1 MLMAK
6 QVSTSSSAD
15 ADGTGEAASTD
26 DGEGVTSC
34 AEAEEI
40 RGLMLMSGIKS
51 SKQLNDPAVA
61 LRVIEKQRRRVVES
75 GGALAASE
83 ADELAKL
90 ALHCPHKL
98 AEPRWTDPHT
108 KVNVLLQCHF
118 SRREVSRELTGDLHE
133 VLDKAV
139 RLDERVFGVLQPA
152 LGPFQRRLQE
162 IGGIAPLV
170 FGQYG
175 ELSASFEAL
184 IDTLAVKGCDQAADH
199 YLLDVGPGAASV
211 QKRLLR
217 QRVNCCVARAQAG
230 VLLRR
235 LKFALPGW
243 AQAERRRKDWRDQ
256 AAQRA
261 AQARAYSGEGH
272 SEEWRFEF
280 SRSYPH

>member
-1 MLMAK
+1 MPSV
-6 QVSTSSSAD
+6 Q
-15 ADGTGEAASTD
+15 
-26 DGEGVTSC
+26 
-34 AEAEEI
+34 
-40 RGLMLMSGIKS
+40 
-51 SKQLNDPAVA
+51 
-61 LRVIEKQRRRVVES
+61 
-75 GGALAASE
+75 
-83 ADELAKL
+83 
-90 ALHCPHKL
+90 
-98 AEPRWTDPHT
+98 
-108 KVNVLLQCHF
+108 
-118 SRREVSRELTGDLHE
+118 
-133 VLDKAV
+133 
-139 RLDERVFGVLQPA
+139 QPA
-152 LGPFQRRLQE
+152 PALGGPFQRRLQE
-162 IGGIAPLV
+162 IGGIEPLV

-175 ELSASFEAL
+175 ELSESFEGL

-243 AQAERRRKDWRDQ
+243 AQAERRRTEWWDQ